1 MNRPTCNVNLYHAT
15 SNFKQSSLELVYLAI
30 EIHQIVEKISRSLK
44 KRDWALGYTCYV
56 NCKDDKYEEIIQQ
69 KYMYFVVKKSQK
81 KISTK

>member
-1 MNRPTCNVNLYHAT
+1 MNTCNVNLYHAT
-15 SNFKQSSLELVYLAI
+15 SNFKQFFLKLVYLAI
-30 EIHQIVEKISRSLK
+30 EIHQIVEKIRSLK

-69 KYMYFVVKKSQK
+69 KYFVVKKSQK